1 MGEICPMKY
10 ILDAP
15 NMNHLWAQLIIEELV
30 RNGVCGFC
38 ISPGSRSTPLA
49 IAVSERGNVTHIVH
63 LDERGSAFYALGWA
77 KATGKPVALI
87 CTSGTAVANY
97 LPAVVEAS
105 LARVPL
111 IVLTADRPP
120 ELLQCGANQAID
132 QGNIFGNYVR
142 WNFTLP
148 CPDSAISSAVVLTT
162 VDHAVFRACRAPAGP
177 VHINCMFR
185 EPLEPVH
192 IEGDIPKD
200 YLVPIQNWVN
210 SSAPFT
216 TWNTP
221 ESHLTTQQE
230 IFILDKLENVR
241 KGLLIIGEL
250 RKEQEIKS
258 AFNLAQSMHWP
269 VFPDVTSGLRLG
281 NKTEFSIPY
290 YDQLL
295 LSPEF
300 LEYFTPEFVLHIGG
314 TITSK
319 RLLEFLER
327 KRPEYMLV
335 TDHPL
340 RSDPIHRVTYR
351 FETDLVQFCSWLA
364 PAMRRRDVYPWG
376 REVIELSNIIDIVI
390 DQWVEEC
397 KELNEITVPRFISQW
412 KLEKS
417 DLFLGNSMPIRDA
430 DMYGSIEGTDG
441 LVFANRGASGI
452 DGNIATSAGFS
463 FARGRVV
470 TAIVGDLSALH
481 DLNSLS
487 ILTKEEIKVILI
499 IVNNDGGGIF
509 SFLPISAYPET
520 FEKYFGVP
528 HGYNFE
534 HICKMFGL
542 EYRVTKDREELKRL
556 YLNALEKETSC
567 VIEVPTNRPENL
579 KLHRDLQERIKSEVR
594 RFLVNAGIVK

>member
-1 MGEICPMKY
+1 MKH
-10 ILDAP
+10 IVEAP
-15 NMNHLWAQLIIEELV
+15 NMNHLWSRLLVEELI
-30 RNGVCGFC
+30 RSGVNGFC

-49 IAVSERGNVTHIVH
+49 IAVSEAKDIVHIVH
-63 LDERGSAFYALGWA
+63 FDERASAFYALGWA
-77 KATGKPVALI
+77 KATGKPIALI

-120 ELLQCGANQAID
+120 ELLQCGANQAIE
-132 QGNIFGNYVR
+132 QSEIFGNYVR
-142 WNFTLP
+142 WTFTLP
-148 CPDSAISSAVVLTT
+148 CPDSAIPATVVLTT

-185 EPLEPVH
+185 EPLEPVP
-192 IEGDIPKD
+192 IKDDIPKN
-200 YLVPIQNWVN
+200 YLATIENWL
-210 SSAPFT
+210 SSKSPFT
-216 TWNTP
+216 TWNIPQT
-221 ESHLTTQQE
+221 HLTNHQE
-230 IFILDKLENVR
+230 MFILEKLETVR
-241 KGLLIIGEL
+241 EGLLIIGEL
-250 RKEQEIKS
+250 RREDEIKS

-281 NKTEFSIPY
+281 NKTNFSIPY

-300 LEYFTPEFVLHIGG
+300 CDAFNPKFVLHIGG

-319 RLLEFLER
+319 RLLEFIER

-364 PAMRRRDVYPWG
+364 PAMRRRDIYPWG
-376 REVIELSNIIDIVI
+376 EEFIKLSALVDDVINK
-390 DQWVEEC
+390 WAEESE
-397 KELNEITVPRFISQW
+397 ELNEITVPRYISLW
-412 KLEKS
+412 KTEKS

-430 DMYGSIEGTDG
+430 DMYGSIDGTNG

-463 FARGRVV
+463 FARGKVV

-487 ILTKEEIKVILI
+487 MLTKEGIKVILI

-534 HICKMFGL
+534 NICKMFGL
-542 EYRVTKDREELKRL
+542 DYKVANKKEELKEL
-556 YLNALEKETSC
+556 YLKALEDEKSC

-579 KLHRDLQERIKSEVR
+579 KLHKELQDSIKS
-594 RFLVNAGIVK
+594 AVKDYLSSIGLIR

>member
-1 MGEICPMKY
+1 MRY

-15 NMNHLWAQLIIEELV
+15 NMNHLWARLLIEELV
-30 RNGVCGFC
+30 RNGVKGFC
-38 ISPGSRSTPLA
+38 LSPGSRSTPLA
-49 IAVSERGNVTHIVH
+49 IAVSEIGDVDHIVH
-63 LDERGSAFYALGWA
+63 FDERASAFYALGWA
-77 KATGKPVALI
+77 KATGKPIALI

-111 IVLTADRPP
+111 LVLTADRPP

-132 QGNIFGNYVR
+132 QTGIFGGYVR
-142 WNFTLP
+142 WSFTLP

-162 VDHAVFRACRAPAGP
+162 IDHAIFRALRAPAGP

-185 EPLEPVH
+185 EPLEPVP
-192 IEGDIPKD
+192 IEGDIPNG
-200 YLVPIQNWVN
+200 YLKPIENWL
-210 SSAPFT
+210 SSDAPFT

-230 IFILDKLENVR
+230 IFILDKLENVK

-250 RKEQEIKS
+250 RRELEIKS
-258 AFNLAQSMHWP
+258 AFNLAQSIHWP

-281 NKTEFSIPY
+281 NKTEFSVCY

-300 LEYFTPEFVLHIGG
+300 VEIFNPQFVLHIGG

-319 RLLEFLER
+319 RLLEFLEK

-351 FETDLVQFCSWLA
+351 FETDLVKFCSWLA

-376 REVIELSNIIDIVI
+376 REIIELCGVI
-390 DQWVEEC
+390 DGVISKWVDEC
-397 KELNEITVPRFISQW
+397 DELNEITVPRFISQW
-412 KLEKS
+412 KTEVS

-430 DMYGSIEGTDG
+430 DMYGSIDGTDG

-463 FARGRVV
+463 YGRGRVV

-487 ILTKEEIKVILI
+487 MLTKEGVKVILI

-534 HICKMFGL
+534 YICKMFGL
-542 EYRVTKDREELKRL
+542 DYIATKDKEELKTL
-556 YLNALEKETSC
+556 YIEALKRGKSC

-579 KLHRDLQERIKSEVR
+579 KLHRELQERIKSAVR
-594 RFLVNAGIVK
+594 DYLESSGLLKH